1 MYACTRPVCLSIS
14 LNVYNMFISVSGFC
28 SLKVGYSPLLT
39 ACDYQNVK
47 TVKYLAGRSD
57 VDFSDF
63 AEEILGEGDTERRGQ
78 RSGLH
83 ISAIH
88 DSHEIA
94 AILVEK
100 GCKIDLKDLKVL
112 SCRKFMNVCFSC
124 RKL

>member
-1 MYACTRPVCLSIS
+1 MTISLGARKLVIVCLSICLS
-14 LNVYNMFISVSGFC
+14 ISISVSCFC

-63 AEEILGEGDTERRGQ
+63 AEEILGEGDEERRGQ

-100 GCKIDLKDLKVL
+100 GCKIDLKDLMV
-112 SCRKFMNVCFSC
+112 RVH
-124 RKL
+124 